1 MCLVTGLFVLLSLS
15 LGLAEVG
22 IILQPF
28 LNLGYGYLVARNRNS
43 HFRWADAMVIISASG
58 TVLFIVVSLTLVSAT
73 TLGPLMGPL
82 GGLIS
87 VFYIPYKV
95 LNIFPKGGRNENPSF
110 AEDLKNIIDERTR
123 GEKFGESIRGKKD

>member
-1 MCLVTGLFVLLSLS
+1 
-15 LGLAEVG
+15 
-22 IILQPF
+22 
-28 LNLGYGYLVARNRNS
+28 
-43 HFRWADAMVIISASG
+43 MVIISASG